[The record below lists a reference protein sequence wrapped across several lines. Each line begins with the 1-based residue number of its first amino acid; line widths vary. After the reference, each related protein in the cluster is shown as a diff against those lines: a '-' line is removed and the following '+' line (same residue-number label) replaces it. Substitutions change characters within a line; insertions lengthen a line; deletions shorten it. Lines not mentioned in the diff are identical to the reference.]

1 MTRKMDSHSTPIP
14 MAISPSGEVLGLT
27 LGGPPADVLRIDD
40 AIIVRLEL
48 AGARAEDLRVW
59 AGAGEV
65 VVRGMRRDPLG
76 DRARRID
83 QMEIAFGPF
92 ERTITLPEPVLADE
106 ARARLHLGLLEIE
119 LPVAHRYREPMAQPI
134 VALIVLS
141 ESS

>member
-1 MTRKMDSHSTPIP
+1 MARKIDSYSTPIP
-14 MAISPSGEVLGLT
+14 MAISPSAEALGLT
-27 LGGPPADVLRIDD
+27 LGGPAADVLRIDD
-40 AIIVRLEL
+40 TIIVRLEL

-76 DRARRID
+76 DHPRRID

-92 ERTITLPEPVLADE
+92 ERSITLPEPVLADE
-106 ARARLHLGLLEIE
+106 AQARLYLGLLQIE
-119 LPVAHRYREPMAQPI
+119 LPVAHPRHEPVSQSI